1 MLIPIA
7 KTEREGG
14 KGKRREERGKDGEK
28 RGGKVVPFGPS
39 GILVSLSGIRQ
50 GEPKL
55 LCTAQPNCSEGCRSF
70 LHSEYSKLLG
80 TLTTFNV
87 TYHQSSQR
95 DHRFA

>member
-28 RGGKVVPFGPS
+28 EGGKVVPFGPS

-55 LCTAQPNCSEGCRSF
+55 LCTATA
-70 LHSEYSKLLG
+70 KLLIRVPI
-80 TLTTFNV
+80 L
-87 TYHQSSQR
+87 S
-95 DHRFA
+95 AL